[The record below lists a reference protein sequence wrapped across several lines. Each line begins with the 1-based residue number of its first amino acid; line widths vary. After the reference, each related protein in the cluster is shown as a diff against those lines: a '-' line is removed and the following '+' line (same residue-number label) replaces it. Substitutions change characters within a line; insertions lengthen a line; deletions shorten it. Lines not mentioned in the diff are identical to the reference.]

1 MIDYILLG
9 KNVRHFRETRGY
21 SQDQLAEMCDISI
34 SFLGH
39 IERGTRK
46 MSLETMMALVN
57 ALEVTPDMLLLDQ
70 ENLYEDA
77 IFAFLGSLTFACPE
91 QKKQFYNTIRA
102 LAKGRDL
109 L

>member
-1 MIDYILLG
+1 MIDYTLLG
-9 KNVRHFRETRGY
+9 KNVRNLRHMRGY
-21 SQDQLAEMCDISI
+21 SQEHLAEMCDIST

-57 ALEVTPDMLLLDQ
+57 ALKVTPDMLLLDQ
-70 ENLYEDA
+70 KNLYEDA
-77 IFAFLGSLTFACPE
+77 IFSFLGSLTFTNSE
-91 QKKQFYNTIRA
+91 QKKRFYNAVRA
-102 LAKGRDL
+102 IAKGRDL